1 MGFFIFDHQQKQM
14 TKTLQIFRSIEAAK
28 VIAPEINYN
37 DYIPLDLSVS
47 NLELQNHKLE
57 TAEDY
62 EIFIQNHL
70 DKNQGKIA
78 FGGYIETRNLYQ
90 RSTVFKNETTDERNI
105 HIGLDLWIN
114 EAATVHAALAGK
126 IHSFKIIP
134 L

>member
-70 DKNQGKIA
+70 DKNQAKIA

-90 RSTVFKNETTDERNI
+90 TQN
-105 HIGLDLWIN
+105 
-114 EAATVHAALAGK
+114 
-126 IHSFKIIP
+126 
-134 L
+134 